1 MEYLPQIVQ
10 VVPGEGH
17 DIFLYFTDGSV
28 RLYDAAPLL
37 ERSGVFEQLQDKD
50 FYLNRMTVMNGT
62 LAWDVTGTR
71 DATQCIDLDPCNLY
85 TNSVVVKDPLATTA

>member
-10 VVPGEGH
+10 VLPGEEH
-17 DIFLYFTDGSV
+17 SIFLYFTDGSV
-28 RLYDAAPLL
+28 RLYDAKLLL
-37 ERSGVFEQLQDKD
+37 ERSGVFEQLRDEN

-71 DATQCIDLDPCNLY
+71 DEAQCIDLDPRVLY
-85 TNSVVVKDPLATTA
+85 DSSVVTKDPLATIA